1 MSPDVLNFIESIIH
15 FCKSVLNIPI
25 TLYTKGLEICPWVL
39 EQIVEVEAQTGIDIF
54 SIIPELQKLI
64 VELDNI
70 KKVLGG

>member
-25 TLYTKGLEICPWVL
+25 TLYTKGLEICPWVT
-39 EQIVEVEAQTGIDIF
+39 EQIIEVEAQTGIDIF

-64 VELDNI
+64 IELDNI